1 MKSLRPVS
9 MPLRHIAALYEIVVE
24 NDGLKTKSVEKKER
38 KMGILDGSA
47 NKMHDKQKE
56 SLIKEAS
63 KKGSSPRD
71 VIEIGDENEGGKKA
85 VSSSLKAIVG
95 GKLAPDFFQVFIF
108 SRDYLYIQP
117 YSGLTVLPGEHH
129 MILEGTF
136 KEPLVLSDEAIFGG
150 PSWRAGKNKEL
161 TKKLQKDYPSLKKLS
176 KKTEFEWAIGMGKIE
191 LEWASQV
198 LGLGNGKSHMVMQTG
213 RYGGFTT
220 YEVGFHHFS
229 ELAQEVKKVLTGSG
243 NEFHN
248 PVFPVSYYSIARDI
262 LLGKSQGGETGET
275 SRKAGD
281 GEQIPEKKSYRNCAD
296 AILKAA
302 EIYAGKKVHVGEYPG
317 KKEANVR
324 NHIMPGSQERIL
336 ALFDLTTFG
345 SAKNAFVFCEEKAY
359 IKNIDEQFIINYRD
373 ISSVGELVGLLDDK
387 LEMKLTSG
395 PITVPV
401 ESHGEGL
408 KAVFDA
414 IISCR

>member
-1 MKSLRPVS
+1 
-9 MPLRHIAALYEIVVE
+9 
-24 NDGLKTKSVEKKER
+24 
-38 KMGILDGSA
+38 MGILGGNL

-63 KKGSSPRD
+63 KTGLSTRD
-71 VIEIGDENEGGKKA
+71 IIEIGDEKEGGKKA
-85 VSSSLKAIVG
+85 VSSGIKAIVG

-108 SRDYLYIQP
+108 SKDYLYIQP

-129 MILEGTF
+129 MILDGTYE
-136 KEPLVLSDEAIFGG
+136 EPLVLSDEAIFGG

-161 TKKLQKDYPSLKKLS
+161 TKQLQKNYPSLKKLA
-176 KKTEFEWAIGMGKIE
+176 KKTKFEWAIGMGKIE

-198 LGLGNGKSHMVMQTG
+198 LGLGNGKSHMVLQTG

-220 YEVGFHHFS
+220 YEVGFGHFS
-229 ELAQEVKKVLTGSG
+229 ELVREMKKLLAGSG
-243 NEFHN
+243 REYHN

-262 LLGKSQGGETGET
+262 LMGKSPEGKT
-275 SRKAGD
+275 SPKSGD
-281 GEQIPEKKSYRNCAD
+281 SEQIPEIKSFQNYTD
-296 AILKAA
+296 AIVKTAKL
-302 EIYAGKKVHVGEYPG
+302 YAGKKVHVGEYPG

-324 NHIMPGSQERIL
+324 NHIMPGSKERIL
-336 ALFDLTTFG
+336 TLFDLTTFG
-345 SAKNAFVFCEEKAY
+345 SAKDAFVFCEEKVY

-373 ISSVGELVGLLDDK
+373 ISSVGELMGSLEDK
-387 LEMKLTSG
+387 LEIELTTG
-395 PITVPV
+395 TVTVTV

-414 IISCR
+414 IANCA